1 MEQDETTPEKR
12 STMTAVILK
21 IIDVILGE
29 NKKSEEKGPL
39 AKIIQGYA
47 IPILLVGVATVGAV
61 SAFQIMTSNTDKTM
75 VIGQEVAFSLRE
87 EISLEDGVE
96 SITTLYVP
104 GEGLYVFTDLSL
116 TESDQV
122 QSWVTSFMGRSRADF
137 GSLSR
142 SEELFWVVQFGDG
155 EKSIEMLTAQLNIAP
170 NPSGHEFS
178 VLEEMPAALVGSHDG
193 DAARIEQELVQGA
206 EEQQAASARD
216 ANAGGQYTQ
225 TGFEIVDIEPVLAWF
240 PRYDTDFRDGAP
252 GWYSLFGEWYMEGGV
267 YSQRDVDAFDTIS
280 MLASLPLSRYRSEF
294 DFRLV
299 DGSMNVGVVLG
310 APQIGGRSGAD
321 LLDINNDGN
330 FIRWGYY
337 SNTGGYINQGGIPL
351 NPPLNDNRWHRMEI
365 EADAGLYTVSIDG
378 RELATFEGISTEGNI
393 GLLTSQAHVEFDN
406 FNVVNYSGP
415 PAGTDTIASN
425 GADASGDSIITTQE
439 EVANVEPVTN
449 ADFLPV
455 SDLALSIYKSEF
467 DSDPNSWTPLSGD
480 WDVVDGAYEQTS
492 PDGYDYLSMLGTD
505 PMTHYA
511 YSGKVRMVAGE
522 SGGGFVYSAPNQ
534 TSKAG
539 AQMVDFVDAGAY
551 LRWGYFDESGAYIYV
566 GGSPLNPGLTDGE
579 FHDLQIITHQR
590 ESTIYF
596 DGAEI
601 ATVENRTIGG
611 YVGLVSTLSQI
622 QFDDMHLIS
631 LPAEEQLANVD
642 DAPINY
648 EDGFDSSVSNQWNA
662 LSGDW
667 VIFSEEYHQT
677 NADGFDHVSSS
688 VFSGGEYRFTV
699 KTRVVEGD
707 MGAGIV
713 FNMTDRTSK
722 SSSQVLSFTNSG
734 QALQWGHYDDAGEF
748 IFEGIATVP
757 DAGDGGW
764 QAIDLIVQNGEAR
777 VALNGE
783 VIVPKFNLLYDEG
796 YIGLVANTSHVAFD
810 DFKVRPIDEGS
821 LASAEVKSIDATI
834 DFEDDDLRGWL
845 PIAGEWLL
853 NEGVYEQMI
862 TDQYDLVNSYNVN
875 VTAPYQ
881 LSAKMRFIDG
891 EMGAGFIFNMESR
904 DRKASSQMVSFTAQ
918 GKFLQWG
925 EFNSEGFFSYLGGVE
940 IPDVQDR
947 EWHDLRLEVG
957 ETTFRIFLDDA
968 LVADGIP
975 VNSQSGFPGLFTN
988 TSRVQ
993 FDDFRVIGTTE
1004 VFLLE
1009 ETE

>member
-1 MEQDETTPEKR
+1 MEQEEITPEKN
-12 STMTAVILK
+12 SAFSAILLR
-21 IIDVILGE
+21 IINIILGE
-29 NKKSEEKGPL
+29 NRSEQEKGPV

-47 IPILLVGVATVGAV
+47 IPILLAGVATVGAL
-61 SAFQIMTSNTDKTM
+61 SAYRIMTSDTDKTM
-75 VIGQEVAFSLRE
+75 VIGQEVAFALRE
-87 EISLEDGVE
+87 EISLESEVE
-96 SITTLYVP
+96 SITTSYVP
-104 GEGLYVFTDLSL
+104 GEGLYVFTGLDLP
-116 TESDQV
+116 ESDQV

-137 GSLSR
+137 QSLSR
-142 SEELFWVVQFGDG
+142 SENLFWVVEYGD
-155 EKSIEMLTAQLNIAP
+155 EVKTLEMLTTQLNIAP
-170 NPSGHEFS
+170 NPSAHEFS
-178 VLEEMPAALVGSHDG
+178 VLEELPAALVGSGDG

-206 EEQQAASARD
+206 EEQQAAASRD
-216 ANAGGQYTQ
+216 AVAGGQYAQ

-252 GWYSLFGEWYMEGGV
+252 GWYSLFGDWRMDGGV
-267 YSQRDVDAFDTIS
+267 YAQKDAGAFDTVS

-299 DGSMNVGVVLG
+299 DGEMNIGVILG

-330 FIRWGYY
+330 FIRWGYF

-351 NPPLNDNRWHRMEI
+351 NPPINDNRWHRMEI

-378 RELATFEGISTEGNI
+378 RELATFEGISTEGNM

-425 GADASGDSIITTQE
+425 GADASGDSIITAPEE
-439 EVANVEPVTN
+439 EVETGPITN

-467 DSDPNSWTPLSGD
+467 DSDPNSWTPLSGE
-480 WDVVDGAYEQTS
+480 WDVVDGAYEQTD
-492 PDGYDYLSMLGTD
+492 PGGYDYLSMLGTD

-522 SGGGFVYSAPNQ
+522 SGGGFIYSAPNQ

-539 AQMVDFVDAGAY
+539 AQMIDFVDAGAY
-551 LRWGYFDESGAYIYV
+551 LRWGYFDESGSYIYV
-566 GGSPLNPGLTDGE
+566 GGSALEPGLTDGE

-596 DGAEI
+596 DGTEI

-622 QFDDMHLIS
+622 QFDDIHLIS
-631 LPAEEQLANVD
+631 LPAEDELEAISD
-642 DAPINY
+642 TPINY
-648 EDGFDSSVSNQWNA
+648 EDGFDSSIANQWNA

-677 NADGFDHVSSS
+677 NADGFDNVSSS
-688 VFSGGEYRFTV
+688 VFSGGEYRLTV
-699 KTRVVEGD
+699 KTRVVEGE
-707 MGAGIV
+707 MGAGVV
-713 FNMTDRTSK
+713 FNMSDRSSK
-722 SSSQVLSFTNSG
+722 AESQVISFTNNG
-734 QALQWGHYDDAGEF
+734 QAIQWGHYDGSEEF
-748 IFEGIATVP
+748 IFEGIVTVP
-757 DAGDGGW
+757 NAGDGGW

-777 VALNGE
+777 IALNGE
-783 VIVPKFNLLYDEG
+783 VIIPNFNLIYDEG

-821 LASAEVKSIDATI
+821 LASAEIESIDKTI
-834 DFEDDDLRGWL
+834 DFESDDLKGWL

-862 TDQYDLVNSYNVN
+862 TDQYDLVNSYNIN

-881 LSAKMRFIDG
+881 LSTKVRFIDG

-918 GKFLQWG
+918 GQFLQWG
-925 EFNSEGFFSYLGGVE
+925 EFNSEGFFSYLGGVD
-940 IPDVQDR
+940 IPNVQDR

-957 ETTFRIFLDDA
+957 ETTFRIFLDDT

-1004 VFLLE
+1004 VFLLD